1 MISQPQNRDQQ
12 KPVVNMEMKIRI
24 PREAG
29 NFGVGKWLRASQE
42 GLQ

>member
-1 MISQPQNRDQQ
+1 MISEPQNGDQH

-29 NFGVGKWLRASQE
+29 NFGVGK
-42 GLQ
+42 